1 MDFAFWVFGQISK
14 GGQEARERVI
24 AALRADELKLAA

>member
-1 MDFAFWVFGQISK
+1 MDFAFWVFGQIAK

-24 AALRADELKLAA
+24 SALRQELKLAA